1 MNQKSLSP
9 SMNNTSMSA
18 PPFSVAE
25 QEITEVGGGNFN
37 LAPPLMIAMEEQEQ
51 EDYDDG
57 VYYYESEF
65 VDDEY
70 DGGVNVFH
78 IDYGDDDEGAVYYM
92 ESLHVYDGE
101 RLIVGL
107 KVVNIEEG
115 ASVLLGGEQCAVCLE
130 EFGVGWQPKLPC
142 SHIFHQNCIIHWLR
156 MSNFCPL
163 CHSKMAELFFFFV
176 NF

>member
-1 MNQKSLSP
+1 MNQKSLSL

-18 PPFSVAE
+18 PPFSAAE
-25 QEITEVGGGNFN
+25 HEITEVGGGNFN

-163 CHSKMAELFFFFV
+163 CRNRMA
-176 NF
+176 